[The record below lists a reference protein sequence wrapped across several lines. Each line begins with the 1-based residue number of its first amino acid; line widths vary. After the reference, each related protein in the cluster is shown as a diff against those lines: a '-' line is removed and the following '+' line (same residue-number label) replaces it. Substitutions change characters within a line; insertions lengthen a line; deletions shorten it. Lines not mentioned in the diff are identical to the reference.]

1 MTVTVNSAVPSLPDP
16 SLAIAVQTT
25 SIFSVTNGAVKVLS
39 AKLPPFVHVTV
50 GPDVTATLSV
60 TVKVEISVLPD
71 ETDKI
76 AGLNARAG
84 AVISGEIL
92 TDKTAVFSFPAAS
105 LTVAVQSLVVA
116 DVTTGA
122 VNVPPEKAPP
132 FVHVMAG
139 PDATPTLSETD
150 RVDKPVPPPITE
162 SVVGLKEA
170 TGAVSSTIGVTV
182 TVKLSEAEF
191 PAASLTVTVH
201 TTVVSMVTSGAVKV
215 LPEKLPPFVHENV
228 GPDVMPTLSELVTVE
243 APV

>member
-16 SLAIAVQTT
+16 SLAVAVQTT

-105 LTVAVQSLVVA
+105 LTVAVHSLVVST
-116 DVTTGA
+116 VTIGA
-122 VNVPPEKAPP
+122 VN
-132 FVHVMAG
+132 
-139 PDATPTLSETD
+139 
-150 RVDKPVPPPITE
+150 
-162 SVVGLKEA
+162 
-170 TGAVSSTIGVTV
+170 
-182 TVKLSEAEF
+182 
-191 PAASLTVTVH
+191 
-201 TTVVSMVTSGAVKV
+201 V

-228 GPDVMPTLSELVTVE
+228 GPDIMPTLSELVTVE
-243 APV
+243 TPV